1 MKAMWAAFAA
11 IIVIAVAA
19 SVALDRLDFSSADQ
33 FSAPSVRPPTPMQS
47 APL

>member
-19 SVALDRLDFSSADQ
+19 SIVLDRLDFSSSDR
-33 FSAPSVRPPTPMQS
+33 FSAPSARPPATMGATP
-47 APL
+47 L